1 MNKKQKTSIILTSLA
16 SIAVAG
22 SLIAGGTYALF
33 TSESETNIA
42 VNSGTV
48 NVVATLES
56 LSSSHKAAD
65 ANGEYQTIEGSLFN
79 GTATIDEANQTL
91 TIDKMVPMDKVTL
104 NIKLENKSNV
114 TAKYRTILQCVDDN
128 GLFFGLNIT
137 LGGRVFDGFTAISKY
152 AELAPG
158 SDDIIIPVEIELPY
172 EAGNEYQDKTCTISY
187 HVEAIQANAVVED
200 IDENT
205 LYIYNDFDHKALA
218 RKLATGAIPDN
229 ITDVLCKNIVSSEDS
244 ASSHLVSQTV
254 ITGES
259 TLNLSGKT
267 ISVDQSNTST
277 YGNATPVLFTVSGEN
292 SSLTINDSDNSGTI
306 TCEAGNY
313 QVYGI
318 SIEDGATVTINGG
331 KFYGSGTAIQITK
344 PGKLVINGGFFDL
357 APTIKAYNE
366 TQTRYNFYN
375 YMINCI
381 DSIYEDGLI
390 TVKGGTFVNF
400 DPSNNPEGE
409 GTSYVAN
416 GYKVVSEVQ
425 TNGEV
430 WYTVV
435 EDTGE

>member
-42 VNSGTV
+42 VKSGTV

-65 ANGEYQTIEGSLFN
+65 ANGEYQTVEGSLFN

-137 LGGRVFDGFTAISKY
+137 LDGRVFDGFTAISKY

-158 SDDIIIPVEIELPY
+158 SDDIFIPVEIELPY

-187 HVEAIQANAVVED
+187 HVEAIQANAAVED

-205 LYIYNDFDHKALA
+205 LYIYNEFDHKALA

-229 ITDVLCKNIVSSEDS
+229 ITNVLCKNIVSSEDS

-292 SSLTINDSDNSGTI
+292 SSLTIDDSDNSGTI
-306 TCEAGNY
+306 TCEAGQD

-331 KFYGSGTAIQITK
+331 NFYGAMSMVQVTQGNLI
-344 PGKLVINGGFFDL
+344 INGGFFDC
-357 APTIKAYNE
+357 APTYKAY
-366 TQTRYNFYN
+366 YKPYIPKFL
-375 YMINCI
+375 INCI
-381 DSIYEDGLI
+381 DRYYDDGTATVSI
-390 TVKGGTFVNF
+390 KGGTFVNF
-400 DPSNNPEGE
+400 NPAVAPEK
-409 GTSYVAN
+409 GTPTPSYVAE
-416 GYKVVSEVQ
+416 GYKVISE
-425 TNGEV
+425 THDGDV